1 MAIFTRQAR
10 REDAGD
16 MCRLLNEII
25 ALGGT
30 TAHRQPFSEE
40 QMIAQHIAH
49 PLSVCCTL
57 AIEGDSEKII
67 GFQALE
73 WSDPDWIGDDPLPAD
88 WAVISTFVA
97 QGNQG
102 KGVGGHLLAPTL
114 KAAKVKGVTAINA
127 TIRRENTG
135 GQRYYDKMGFV
146 DFRSDE
152 LTVSKMHNLK

>member
-1 MAIFTRQAR
+1 MAIFTRLATQ
-10 REDAGD
+10 EDAGD
-16 MCRLLNEII
+16 MCQLLNEII

-30 TAHRQPFSEE
+30 TAHRQPFSEA
-40 QMIAQHIAH
+40 QMIEQHIAH

-57 AIEGDSEKII
+57 AIDDDSKNII

-73 WSDPDWIGDDPLPAD
+73 WSDPDWVGDDPLPAD

-97 QGNQG
+97 QGSQG
-102 KGVGGHLLAPTL
+102 KGVGNHLFAPTL
-114 KAAKVKGVTAINA
+114 KAAKAKGVTAINA

-146 DFRSDE
+146 DFSSDE
-152 LTVSKMHNLK
+152 LTVSKKYDLA